1 MTHSREEIVSKLT
14 KWYVA
19 AQEATSRKTAQKA
32 LKKTKKHAKRL
43 SALYDMSS
51 SEPEPDHDQPSSK
64 ETD

>member
-14 KWYVA
+14 KWYIA
-19 AQEATSRKTAQKA
+19 AQECTSRKTAQKA

-51 SEPEPDHDQPSSK
+51 SESDHDQPSIK